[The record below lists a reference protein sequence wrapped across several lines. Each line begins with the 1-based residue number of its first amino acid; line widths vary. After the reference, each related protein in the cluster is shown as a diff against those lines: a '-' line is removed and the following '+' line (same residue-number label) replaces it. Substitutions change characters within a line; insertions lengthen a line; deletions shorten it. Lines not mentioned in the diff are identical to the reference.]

1 LELKTVERKR
11 PVLGFSIVRDETGA
25 LVVQSVDPDSAA
37 AQAGVR
43 TDDVILSWNGS
54 EPPRNPERWAE
65 RQSKSGASVRMSIR
79 REEQKINLEFR
90 LSEISET
97 GFAVVESPPATEKG
111 LRIRDGILR
120 GTTQPVTASAH

>member
-1 LELKTVERKR
+1 
-11 PVLGFSIVRDETGA
+11 
-25 LVVQSVDPDSAA
+25 VQSVDPDSAA

-65 RQSKSGASVRMSIR
+65 RQNKSGGSVRMGVR

-90 LSEISET
+90 LSEVSET
-97 GFAVVESPPATEKG
+97 GFAVIESAQATEKA
-111 LRIRDGILR
+111 LRIREGMLR
-120 GTTQPVTASAH
+120 GTTQPITASSH